1 MNTMEPVLKELFSA
15 LSRVLD
21 ITQSV
26 LSRLPIELEPVNSK
40 LIDNPVFYRYIRPI
54 DPRTAT
60 ANSQKGITLRFELDY
75 TNRQIVFSYA
85 ICNQKTGES
94 SFSKEVGKKIATHA
108 DKIIVPLWDATAPL
122 EDSNI
127 TSYVLDYV
135 SDHNLVPDRHMQHI
149 AQQYMEQYCYD

>member
-1 MNTMEPVLKELFSA
+1 MDPVLKELFSA
-15 LSRVLD
+15 LTRVLD

-26 LSRLPIELEPVNSK
+26 LAHLPADSNSANSPANK
-40 LIDNPVFYRYIRPI
+40 SVDSPVFYRYIRPI

-75 TNRQIVFSYA
+75 RNRQIVFSYA

-108 DKIIVPLWDATAPL
+108 DKIIVPLWDSTEPL

-135 SDHNLVPDRHMQHI
+135 SDHNLIPGQHLHHI
-149 AQQYMEQYCYD
+149 AKQYMEQYYG